1 MKSLKT
7 YIKLLLSEG
16 KNAPYEKNLTD
27 DENFNG
33 TSVLVPD
40 DIKKK
45 IFDYLASMGLSR
57 R

>member
-1 MKSLKT
+1 MKSLKS

-16 KNAPYEKNLTD
+16 HNSPYERNLTD
-27 DENFNG
+27 DENFSE

-45 IFDYLASMGLSR
+45 IFDYLTSMGLSR